1 MLITRRQEPLSTP
14 MGGGHTAL
22 LCEETGEYL
31 TFDETATAIWEKTRK
46 PIEFDAL
53 VTALASEYAV
63 DIAILEQDVRQTLD
77 TLSDKKLIELS

>member
-1 MLITRRQEPLSTP
+1 MLIKRRQEPLSTP

-31 TFDETATAIWEKTRK
+31 TFDETATAIWEKTRN

-53 VTALASEYAV
+53 VTELAGEYGV
-63 DIAILEQDVRQTLD
+63 DIVRLRKDVRGALD
-77 TLSDKKLIELS
+77 TLSDKKLIEMV